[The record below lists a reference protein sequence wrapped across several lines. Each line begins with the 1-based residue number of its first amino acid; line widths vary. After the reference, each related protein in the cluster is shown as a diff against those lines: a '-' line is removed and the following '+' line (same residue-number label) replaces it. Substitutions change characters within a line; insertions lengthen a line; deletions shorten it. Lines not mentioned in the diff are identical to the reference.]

1 MKCFQI
7 TIFGKV
13 THKGFRFGAMQMAYK
28 LDISGFVQYKRRDC
42 ILIEAEGKKKK
53 LKKFIEWCK
62 SGPIWARVEDINV
75 KEIEVKGHTAFN
87 ILHEKRHKSELIEPV
102 VKPQNEKRR
111 KSIFE
116 NVLTILE
123 LDDKVHSKRVGFE
136 NGNSQNLMI
145 GGSSIN

>member
-7 TIFGKV
+7 TVFGKV

-28 LDISGFVQYKRRDC
+28 LGISGFVQYKKHDC

-53 LKKFIEWCK
+53 LKKFIEWCR
-62 SGPIWARVEDINV
+62 SGPIWAKVEDINV
-75 KEIEVKGHTAFN
+75 KEIEIKGHKSFN
-87 ILHEKRHKSELIEPV
+87 ILHVKHQKSESLEQTELSRQTI
-102 VKPQNEKRR
+102 KK
-111 KSIFE
+111 KSILD

-123 LDDKVHSKRVGFE
+123 LDEKKHRKRSAIE
-136 NGNSQNLMI
+136 NANPNNLMI